1 VATLQCPP
9 PPVVNLN
16 EGVLVVHRRESDSF
30 GPIEI
35 DSRKYWG
42 AQTQRSLEH
51 FAIGQSRFVFTRPVI
66 KALGQVKRSAALA
79 NGELGLLPPIVVDAI
94 VGASE
99 EVIDGRLDAHFPLVV
114 FQTGSGTQTNM
125 NANEVI
131 ANRANELLGSSR
143 GSYDPIHPNDHV
155 NRSQSSNDVFPTVMH
170 IAIIEEVTFQLEP
183 AVFALK
189 RTLDDLSHRTMD
201 VIKVGRTHLQDA
213 APVAFGQEVG
223 DWVAQ
228 IDYGWKGVARARDA
242 LHEVAIGATAVGTG
256 LNAPADFGARVAAIL
271 SIPGP
276 GTYRQAGNLFAA
288 LSSHHGVVDTSS
300 ALRTLASALMKMA
313 NDVRWLASGPRAGI
327 GEIVI
332 PENEQG
338 SSIMPGKVN
347 PTQAEAL
354 LMVVA
359 QVFGNDLTVAFAGTQ
374 GNFQLNVM
382 KPIML
387 HNVLESIGLLSDS
400 CRMFDLHCASGIE
413 PDRKVIAEHAHRS
426 LMTVTAMVPHIGYEA
441 SAAIADYAR
450 SNDLDLRTAALALG
464 VTAADFDT
472 WVVPAAMVSNA
483 QTERSDLWT

>member
-1 VATLQCPP
+1 MTQ
-9 PPVVNLN
+9 
-16 EGVLVVHRRESDSF
+16 RRETDSF

-35 DSRKYWG
+35 DSERYWG

-51 FAIGQSRFVFTRPVI
+51 FAVGRSRFVFTRPVI
-66 KALGQVKRSAALA
+66 RALGQVKRSAALA
-79 NGELGLLPPIVVDAI
+79 NGELGLLPDQVVDAI
-94 VGASE
+94 VRASD

-143 GSYDPIHPNDHV
+143 GSYHPVHPNDHV
-155 NRSQSSNDVFPTVMH
+155 NRSQSSNDVFPTMMH
-170 IAIIEEVTFQLEP
+170 IAIIDQITVQLDP
-183 AVFALK
+183 AVAALT
-189 RTLDDLSHRTMD
+189 RTLDDLSRRTMD

-213 APVAFGQEVG
+213 APVALGQEIG
-223 DWVAQ
+223 DWAAQ
-228 IDYGWKGVARARDA
+228 IDYGWNGVARAREA
-242 LHEVAIGATAVGTG
+242 LYDVAIGATAVGTG

-271 SIPGP
+271 SKSGS
-276 GTYRQAGNLFAA
+276 GAYRQAENLFAA
-288 LSSHHGVVDTSS
+288 LSSHHAVVNTSS

-327 GEIVI
+327 GEIVL

-359 QVFGNDLTVAFAGTQ
+359 QVFGNDLTVALAGTQ

-382 KPIML
+382 KPILL
-387 HNVLESIGLLSDS
+387 HNVLESIDLLSDA
-400 CRMFDLHCASGIE
+400 CRMFDVHCASGIE
-413 PDRKVIAEHAHRS
+413 PNREVIAEHLDRS

-441 SAAIADYAR
+441 SAAIANHAR
-450 SNDLDLRTAALALG
+450 SNDLDLRSAALALG
-464 VTAADFDT
+464 VTASDFDA
-472 WVVPAAMVSNA
+472 WVVPASMVSNQ
-483 QTERSDLWT
+483 QTDSV